1 VSSVPEPTDAQQRVL
16 ERLYEGKYAT
26 AITDEPGLTRQA
38 VNEHVRN
45 FEDNGLTTEHPGETA
60 FHRRSLGPGASV
72 EIYGLTDAGMAA
84 LRKAQA
90 LGEGETPRTPSE
102 GVPSGPPGQGDE
114 VNEPAVHDAPPHREP
129 RVEVH
134 NFEVKVPVEGEQ
146 QKLWPPG
153 EAELNNRTRRWD
165 SNVHGVFL
173 EATPQHLLLRAGAE
187 APSVELA
194 EALVLGKLVR
204 AIELLEDAYELELGT
219 PAFRCTCEP
228 SEDTGDVPTE
238 ALDLALVGHLLVDE
252 LGVVDDLAAVE
263 VVDRHLAEQVGVLE
277 EGAGLDEVVDVA
289 ALAAA
294 VEGANLGRDEL
305 VDRERL
311 DLDSV
316 ALGELEGPGDGLG
329 DREALDGRAFDLD
342 PLVGLRGQGLVAA
355 DDAEH
360 PVGVLVVGVDVRV
373 LVVEDVDESAPHPG
387 VRLARGRGCPA
398 R

>member
-1 VSSVPEPTDAQQRVL
+1 
-16 ERLYEGKYAT
+16 
-26 AITDEPGLTRQA
+26 
-38 VNEHVRN
+38 
-45 FEDNGLTTEHPGETA
+45 
-60 FHRRSLGPGASV
+60 
-72 EIYGLTDAGMAA
+72 
-84 LRKAQA
+84 
-90 LGEGETPRTPSE
+90 
-102 GVPSGPPGQGDE
+102 
-114 VNEPAVHDAPPHREP
+114 
-129 RVEVH
+129 VEVH

-360 PVGVLVVGVDVRV
+360 PAGVLVVGVDVRV

-387 VRLARGRGCPA
+387 AFVLHGVAGAEHVEVQIDAEAGGVLEVELVEGGTALKTSRPERTSSSVILRGRSTSRSSRSASRSEHTPMDRPQREALFSVSSSIPPPQDVHVDLDAPVLVQLCA
-398 R
+398 TLRYLNRLEAQEFLSSSTVLRQL